1 MKKIEDILKK
11 LYKDLKLKTI
21 FKYLVVTLII
31 GYVLNVFW
39 SHKNFYVN
47 QYILIIM
54 WMIQIFVLKKID
66 LENDLLEDEIKKR
79 KEMVVWGSFHSR
91 TQQYI
96 TPMHRFVISCVF
108 ISIYIVSMFKLGC
121 LECTPT
127 GVYGGVLGAIVFA
140 TGIQAY
146 LKYLELLSFA
156 QDLKKISV
164 KNYFFYFP
172 ALTDWIVRLA
182 HEFSYI
188 EKWFLILGLMYST
201 MYAINL
207 PSNVIIFK
215 NGNLRIQ
222 TSSKALFI
230 ITWGGI
236 IIFFALAVPVF
247 TFLSRYFIK
256 GCISK
261 CKGISIKS
269 IEKQIQ
275 ILSASASETDLS
287 IIQKKLS
294 LIKMISDS
302 EEYPLKYS
310 HTIFENF
317 YTFSLALLTLVSP
330 FMSMIQPFIIKN

>member
-21 FKYLVVTLII
+21 FKYLVFTLII

-66 LENDLLEDEIKKR
+66 LENDLLEDELKKR

-96 TPMHRFVISCVF
+96 TPMHRFVISCIF

-164 KNYFFYFP
+164 KKLFFLFSSFNRLDC
-172 ALTDWIVRLA
+172 AL
-182 HEFSYI
+182 
-188 EKWFLILGLMYST
+188 ST
-201 MYAINL
+201 
-207 PSNVIIFK
+207 
-215 NGNLRIQ
+215 
-222 TSSKALFI
+222 
-230 ITWGGI
+230 
-236 IIFFALAVPVF
+236 
-247 TFLSRYFIK
+247 
-256 GCISK
+256 
-261 CKGISIKS
+261 
-269 IEKQIQ
+269 
-275 ILSASASETDLS
+275 
-287 IIQKKLS
+287 
-294 LIKMISDS
+294 
-302 EEYPLKYS
+302 
-310 HTIFENF
+310 
-317 YTFSLALLTLVSP
+317 
-330 FMSMIQPFIIKN
+330 